1 MTAWEALRQAEPRL
15 GLREAGLLLA
25 LAWGMGDGR
34 EVWLA
39 GGRELPPDV
48 LGRFRKNLRRRAA
61 DEPYAYIA
69 GRAHF
74 WDLELEVGPGVL
86 CPRSESEHLVEAVLG
101 LELPMG
107 GIVADIGTGSGAIAL
122 AVKSERPD
130 LSVVATDASRRALLV
145 AEGNARRLGIDVRF
159 LWGSL
164 LRPLVTHHVAPD
176 VIVMNPPYVAREDAL
191 TGTSFEPADALFGG
205 RDGLTYYRHLADEA
219 AMMLPPGGHLVVEIG
234 AGRAEAVRQV
244 VARRMAVD
252 TGKVDRDL
260 AGHERVLTF
269 RRCG

>member
-15 GLREAGLLLA
+15 SLREAGLLLA
-25 LAWGMGDGR
+25 LAWGMRDSR

-48 LGRFRKNLRRRAA
+48 LAGFRKNLRRRAA

-74 WDLELEVGPGVL
+74 WDLDLEVGPGVL
-86 CPRSESEHLVEAVLG
+86 CPRPETEHLVEAILG
-101 LELPMG
+101 LELAAG
-107 GIVADIGTGSGAIAL
+107 SIVADIGTGSGAIAL

-130 LSVVATDASRRALLV
+130 LSVVATDASREALLL
-145 AEGNARRLGIDVRF
+145 AERNARRLGLDVRF
-159 LWGSL
+159 LWGDL
-164 LRPLVTHHVAPD
+164 LRPLATHHVAPA
-176 VIVMNPPYVAREDAL
+176 VIAMNPPYVAREDAL
-191 TGTSFEPADALFGG
+191 TGTSFEPAGALFGG
-205 RDGLTYYRHLADEA
+205 RDGLSCYRHLADEA
-219 AMMLPPGGHLVVEIG
+219 AIMLPRGGHLVVEIG

-244 VARRMAVD
+244 VAKRMAVD
-252 TGKVDRDL
+252 AVAVERDL
-260 AGHERVLTF
+260 AGHERVMTF